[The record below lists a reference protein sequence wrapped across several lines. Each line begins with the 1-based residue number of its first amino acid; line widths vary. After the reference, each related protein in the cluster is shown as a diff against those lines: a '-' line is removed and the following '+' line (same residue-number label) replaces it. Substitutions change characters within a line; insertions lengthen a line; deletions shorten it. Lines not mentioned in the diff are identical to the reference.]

1 MSYVLLYYK
10 VEQWLGFRINR
21 HKLARVT
28 TRDVLGPAQ
37 QRLHRS
43 SCRLLP
49 PGHEN
54 LILFAVV
61 SICYRSESVC
71 VFAVEPRHE
80 IEELNWDTNGMDAV
94 EGLSADATRPYNDHL
109 LPCPDAKPA
118 RDAAPSRRV
127 RDGGQCG
134 GGRTDHLRD
143 AQGRPCR
150 HQKNGW
156 QVPRIVVMAPKYEK
170 FGVEAK
176 RVVKIEERRL
186 LYKHLIS

>member
-54 LILFAVV
+54 SILFAVV

-94 EGLSADATRPYNDHL
+94 EGLSAVATRPYNDHL

-134 GGRTDHLRD
+134 GRQRTDHPRD
-143 AQGRPCR
+143 AQGRPCL
-150 HQKNGW
+150 HLKNGRR
-156 QVPRIVVMAPKYEK
+156 VPKIVVMENWCFRSKWSSQN
-170 FGVEAK
+170 
-176 RVVKIEERRL
+176 EERRL

>member
-1 MSYVLLYYK
+1 M
-10 VEQWLGFRINR
+10 
-21 HKLARVT
+21 
-28 TRDVLGPAQ
+28 
-37 QRLHRS
+37 
-43 SCRLLP
+43 
-49 PGHEN
+49 
-54 LILFAVV
+54 
-61 SICYRSESVC
+61 
-71 VFAVEPRHE
+71 FAVEPRHE

-94 EGLSADATRPYNDHL
+94 EGLSAVATRPYNDHL